1 MFEYYSAT
9 SIKEAVEVLSE
20 HGKDVNI
27 LAGGTDLLI
36 NIKTG
41 KLKPKK
47 VMNICD
53 IEELKFVKCE
63 DGFIKIGPTMTF
75 SELEKDNTL
84 RNHANLLCQASS
96 EVGSTQ
102 IRNLG
107 TIGGNI
113 VNGAPVADSV
123 SALMALDADIKLESK
138 DGERIIKLTE
148 LYYGS
153 GENRIREDELLIEI
167 SFKKPSE
174 NSATSFVKLGRRKA
188 LALSVVNVGLV
199 VELDENDV
207 CSSAQITVGAAS
219 RYPVRLYEIE
229 KNLVGCKL
237 DKVKAIEVSEDMSKN
252 IYDLLNSSP
261 RFSHRA
267 PYKSSAVKGIAM
279 EAFKEVLHGLQGNLA

>member
-1 MFEYYSAT
+1 MFEYYSVK
-9 SIKEAVEVLSE
+9 SIQEAVMILHE
-20 HGKDVNI
+20 HGKEVNV

-47 VMNICD
+47 VLNICD
-53 IEELKFVKCE
+53 IEDLKYVKCE
-63 DGFIKIGPTMTF
+63 DGIIKIGPTMTF
-75 SELEKDNTL
+75 SELESNSILKT
-84 RNHANLLCQASS
+84 HANILCQASS

-123 SALMALDADIKLESK
+123 SALIALDANIKLQSK
-138 DGERIIKLTE
+138 DDCRIVKLFDF
-148 LYYGS
+148 YYGS
-153 GENRIREDELLIEI
+153 EENRIKDNELLTEI
-167 SFKKPSE
+167 SFNVPSE

-199 VELDENDV
+199 VELDENNV
-207 CSSAQITVGAAS
+207 CSSVKISVGAAS
-219 RYPVRLYEIE
+219 RYPVRLYGVE
-229 KNLVGCKL
+229 KSLIGCAL
-237 DKVKAIEVSEDMSKN
+237 DKEKAMQASENMAKD
-252 IYDLLNSSP
+252 IFDLLNSSP